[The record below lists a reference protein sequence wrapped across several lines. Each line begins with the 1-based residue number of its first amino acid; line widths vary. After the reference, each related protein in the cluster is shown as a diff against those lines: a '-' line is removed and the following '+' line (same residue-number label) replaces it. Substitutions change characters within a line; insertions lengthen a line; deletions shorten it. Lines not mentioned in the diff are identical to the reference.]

1 MANRDA
7 PFGLRPAYHSLGG
20 VMRTQRYHIAS
31 AEAVGIWRGDLVE
44 LEGTARRITASAGP
58 TEEPFIGV
66 FWGCRYRDTGGNY
79 IYNKQWPAAQVT
91 LGSEDAVAYVYDDP
105 FIVFEIQVDGAFSLD
120 DIGQDADMVYTAGST
135 NTGNSAVELDSSDI
149 GGSNTNLHIVDL
161 VERVGNDE
169 NSNFANVYVMINEH
183 GMRSVGAPAIEEV

>member
-7 PFGLRPAYHSLGG
+7 PMGLRPAYHSLGA

-44 LEGTARRITASAGP
+44 LEATGRRITASAAA

-66 FWGCRYRDTGGNY
+66 FWGCRYRDAAGNY
-79 IYNKQWPAAQVT
+79 VYNKQWPAATVT
-91 LGSEDAVAYVYDDP
+91 LGSENAVAYVYDDP

-120 DIGQDADMVYTAGST
+120 DIGQDADIVYAAGST

-149 GGSNTNLHIVDL
+149 GTGDNLHIVDL
-161 VERVGNDE
+161 IERVGNDE
-169 NSNFANVYVMINEH
+169 NSDNANVYVLINEH
-183 GMRSVGAPAIEEV
+183 GLRNLGQPSSEEA